1 MDNINDIIKTMK
13 EKDITMTQIFE
24 RITAEICD
32 NYCKYADQFNAKDDD
47 INFDKLI
54 CKHCNNCIMN
64 LLV

>member
-1 MDNINDIIKTMK
+1 MDNIDDIIKTMK

-24 RITAEICD
+24 RIAADICD
-32 NYCKYADQFNAKDDD
+32 NYCKYADQLEGYD
-47 INFDKLI
+47 FDKLI